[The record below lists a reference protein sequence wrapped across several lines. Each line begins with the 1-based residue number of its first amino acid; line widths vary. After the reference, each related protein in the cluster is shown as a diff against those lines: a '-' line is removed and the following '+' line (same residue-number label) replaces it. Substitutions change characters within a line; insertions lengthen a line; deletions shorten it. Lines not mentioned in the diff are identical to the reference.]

1 MAINSATENRAQKSE
16 EEEAAKPELVRKYRR
31 VGPAAINAALLC
43 KPKQK
48 KEEPKP
54 SYEPREDEI

>member
-1 MAINSATENRAQKSE
+1 MAIQSATKERAQQPDE
-16 EEEAAKPELVRKYRR
+16 RETAKPELVRKYRK

-43 KPKQK
+43 KPKAK

-54 SYEPREDEI
+54 SYEPREES